1 MKRGENEATPR
12 RVTGGCF
19 DKCAFRD
26 QGETLLF
33 VQVDGVLLV
42 VRAAELDLDVAVQLG
57 AVQLDVAV
65 GVLLAGEPGHLDGAG
80 VGQLVGMAVQDITV
94 HPVGQLLGIIL
105 CHQLLDQRCGIL
117 FQVIDVRR
125 VGAGHG
131 TKDDQRPGSKK
142 QFLHKYKRN

>member
-42 VRAAELDLDVAVQLG
+42 VRAAELNLISTSRYSL
-57 AVQLDVAV
+57 
-65 GVLLAGEPGHLDGAG
+65 VLSSWTLPSAS
-80 VGQLVGMAVQDITV
+80 
-94 HPVGQLLGIIL
+94 
-105 CHQLLDQRCGIL
+105 
-117 FQVIDVRR
+117 FSR
-125 VGAGHG
+125 VNRV
-131 TKDDQRPGSKK
+131 T
-142 QFLHKYKRN
+142 